1 MSRWLDLAT
10 QSELN
15 GNSLTDN
22 QQEPAKRGEAAGMGG
37 FLMVSAGCRGEK
49 TEQGDQWPDEAASN
63 VISLKEWVSKPTG
76 RKGGA
81 A

>member
-15 GNSLTDN
+15 SNSLTDN
-22 QQEPAKRGEAAGMGG
+22 QQEPAKRGATSGAGG

-49 TEQGDQWPDEAASN
+49 SERGGRLSEAAASN
-63 VISLKEWVSKPTG
+63 VISLEEWLSKPAG
-76 RKGGA
+76 KHGGA